1 MQISCRIDN
10 HAAEHRAAIIF
21 PLGLLTFS
29 CNSGFSSDVRR
40 TPKFHRYDSVCD
52 ETIALEVS
60 ELFGSSGKKAGGAI
74 FRYDY
79 PGATLGAGPRRGST
93 VAPIGVLTTLTLSL
107 ALHLFHD
114 CTVTLEPCIPR
125 PKEVNVCPDQL
136 QVGLVPF

>member
-1 MQISCRIDN
+1 MQISCGIDN
-10 HAAEHRAAIIF
+10 HAAEHRADIIL
-21 PLGLLTFS
+21 PLGLLTLS
-29 CNSGFSSDVRR
+29 CNSGFSRDVLR
-40 TPKFHRYDSVCD
+40 TPKFHRYDSMCD

-93 VAPIGVLTTLTLSL
+93 IAPVGVLTTLTSSL
-107 ALHLFHD
+107 ALHLFRD
-114 CTVTLEPCIPR
+114 CTVTLEPCIPG
-125 PKEVNVCPDQL
+125 PKEVNVCPDRL